1 MGLISELRFESHIPG
16 KIANMDQGQYHNH
29 DKERPSELLVERFGE
44 VVEVD
49 SNLVVVAV
57 DSNLVVAVDSN
68 LVVVVAVV
76 AVAVVA
82 VAVVVVVVAVVR
94 AEKEVFGLEQQAEE
108 EIEFFQ
114 QLGKK

>member
-1 MGLISELRFESHIPG
+1 
-16 KIANMDQGQYHNH
+16 MDQGQYHNH

-68 LVVVVAVV
+68 LVVAVAVV

-82 VAVVVVVVAVVR
+82 VVAVGVAVVR

-114 QLGKK
+114 QQGKK

>member
-57 DSNLVVAVDSN
+57 GSNLVVAVDSN
-68 LVVVVAVV
+68 PVSYTHLT
-76 AVAVVA
+76 
-82 VAVVVVVVAVVR
+82 
-94 AEKEVFGLEQQAEE
+94 LPTTD
-108 EIEFFQ
+108 
-114 QLGKK
+114 

>member
-68 LVVVVAVV
+68 LVVVAVV
-76 AVAVVA
+76 AVIVA
-82 VAVVVVVVAVVR
+82 VVAVVR

-108 EIEFFQ
+108 EIEFFL
-114 QLGKK
+114 QLGKR

>member
-68 LVVVVAVV
+68 LVVAVAVV

-82 VAVVVVVVAVVR
+82 VAVVAVVVAVVR
-94 AEKEVFGLEQQAEE
+94 VEKEGSGLEQQAEE

>member
-1 MGLISELRFESHIPG
+1 
-16 KIANMDQGQYHNH
+16 MDQGQYHNH

-68 LVVVVAVV
+68 LVCLLYTSPSP
-76 AVAVVA
+76 
-82 VAVVVVVVAVVR
+82 R
-94 AEKEVFGLEQQAEE
+94 D
-108 EIEFFQ
+108 
-114 QLGKK
+114 

>member
-1 MGLISELRFESHIPG
+1 LGLISEQRFESHIPG

-68 LVVVVAVV
+68 LVVVAVVAVVVAVV
-76 AVAVVA
+76 AAVAA
-82 VAVVVVVVAVVR
+82 VAVVVR